1 MSKKRILAGMR
12 PSGKLHIGH
21 YHGALT
27 SWLRLQE
34 EHDCFFFSADWH
46 ALTTEFADP
55 SRVND
60 DTIEMALDWLAAGL
74 DPAKSTIFVQSLIP
88 EHAELFLVFGMIT
101 PVPWLERNP
110 TYKEQREQI
119 QDKDLG
125 NFGFLGYPCLQ
136 AADIL
141 IYKAQGV
148 PVGID
153 QAPHVELTREIARR
167 FNHLYGP
174 LFPEPDV
181 VLSESP
187 KVPGTDGRKMSK
199 SYGNAVLLAD
209 PPEVVTKKIQTM
221 MTDPARKR
229 RTDPGDPDLCP
240 VYDLHRIY
248 SSPET
253 LAWSAAGCRSA
264 GIGCLECKK
273 PLIEKVIAHLLP
285 IQARRAE
292 LARDPETV
300 RTVLRE
306 GSARA
311 REVARATWD
320 EARRAIGMARI

>member
-1 MSKKRILAGMR
+1 
-12 PSGKLHIGH
+12 
-21 YHGALT
+21 
-27 SWLRLQE
+27 
-34 EHDCFFFSADWH
+34 
-46 ALTTEFADP
+46 
-55 SRVND
+55 
-60 DTIEMALDWLAAGL
+60 
-74 DPAKSTIFVQSLIP
+74 
-88 EHAELFLVFGMIT
+88 
-101 PVPWLERNP
+101 
-110 TYKEQREQI
+110 
-119 QDKDLG
+119 
-125 NFGFLGYPCLQ
+125 
-136 AADIL
+136 
-141 IYKAQGV
+141 
-148 PVGID
+148 
-153 QAPHVELTREIARR
+153 
-167 FNHLYGP
+167 
-174 LFPEPDV
+174 
-181 VLSESP
+181 
-187 KVPGTDGRKMSK
+187 MSK